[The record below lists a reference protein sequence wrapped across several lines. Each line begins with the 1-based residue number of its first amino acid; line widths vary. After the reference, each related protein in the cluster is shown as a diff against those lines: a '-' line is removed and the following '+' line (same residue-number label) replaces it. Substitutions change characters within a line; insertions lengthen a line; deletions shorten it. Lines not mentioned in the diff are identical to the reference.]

1 MNTPIDI
8 SSVVLTTDR
17 LTLRPFRQSD
27 LDDFFEY
34 ASVDG
39 VGQMAGW
46 APHASKEN
54 SKFILDRFIHEKKV
68 FAIEYEGKVVGSLGI
83 EMYNEEKHPEYAD
96 KKCREIGF
104 VLAKH
109 LWGKGLMP
117 EAVNRVIA
125 YLFDEVGLDAI
136 FCGHFLWN
144 TQSAR
149 VQQKCG
155 FGFLSFGEF
164 TTRMNTVE
172 KERVNIL
179 TKEEYERRKNG
190 VRRVYFAGPLFN
202 AAERDF
208 NAKVASVLEENGYSV
223 FLPQRD
229 GILAAT
235 LAELSDE
242 EKVRTVFA
250 KDTSELFNSDVLV
263 MIVDGRTPDEGACVE
278 LGLARASGKKCY
290 GLKTDARAL
299 ENGLSINPMIAGCF
313 TDLLTADDT
322 EALLQKLRHFLS
334 NNAL

>member
-8 SSVVLTTDR
+8 SSVVLKTNR
-17 LTLRPFRQSD
+17 LTLRPFRESD

-46 APHASKEN
+46 APHTNKEDSKC
-54 SKFILDRFIHEKKV
+54 ILDRFINEKKV
-68 FAIEYEGKVVGSLGI
+68 FAIDYEGKVIGSLGI
-83 EMYNEEKHPEYAD
+83 ENYNEEKFPEYAD
-96 KKCREIGF
+96 RQCREIGF
-104 VLAKH
+104 VLAKSY
-109 LWGKGLMP
+109 WGKGLMP

-125 YLFDEVGLDAI
+125 YLFDEVGLDVI

-144 TQSAR
+144 KQSAR

-172 KERVNIL
+172 KERMNLL
-179 TKEEYERRKNG
+179 TKEEYERKKNG
-190 VRRVYFAGPLFN
+190 IRRIYFAGPLFN

-208 NAKVASVLEENGYSV
+208 NAKVVSVLEEAGYSV

-235 LAELSDE
+235 LNKLTDE
-242 EKVRTVFA
+242 EKVKTVFA
-250 KDTSELFNSDVLV
+250 KDTSELARADVIV
-263 MIVDGRTPDEGACVE
+263 MLVDGRTPDEGACVE
-278 LGLARASGKKCY
+278 LGLAFASGKPCY

-322 EALLQKLRHFLS
+322 ETLLQKLRVYLL